1 MRATVIGGGIG
12 GLAAAIALLREGW
25 QVEVLERAQTFAE
38 VGAGLS
44 LWANGVGA
52 LDALGVGEQVRS
64 QALAEASAGIRDERG
79 RWLSRTNVAELVRR
93 FGETVTIRRSDL
105 LAILLDALPSGVLHP
120 GVEVTGVDPDGTV
133 AHGAGRSNADL
144 VVGADG
150 INSVVRSA
158 LWPEAAPPR
167 YAGYTAWRLLTTWT
181 GGSLAGSETLG
192 RGTRF
197 GIVPLRGDGVYCFAA
212 AEAPAGARSPDGEL
226 AELRRHFGGWHDP
239 IPQLLAGTAADAVL
253 RHDVYELP
261 PLTTYRR
268 GRVVLL
274 GDAAHAMSPNL
285 GQGACQAL
293 EDAVTLAARGIDDYD
308 RLRRARTQ
316 RIARRSHQVGA
327 VAQWSGAVPVALRNA
342 AMRLA
347 PGSAL
352 LQSLGP
358 VVRWTPPRKD
368 QP

>member
-1 MRATVIGGGIG
+1 MRATVVGGGIG
-12 GLAAAIALLREGW
+12 GLAAAVALVRDGW
-25 QVEVLERAQTFAE
+25 QVEVLERAPAFVE

-44 LWANGVGA
+44 LWANAVRA
-52 LDALGVGEQVRS
+52 LQELGLGDQLRA
-64 QALAEASAGIRDERG
+64 QALPESAAGIRDTRG
-79 RWLSRTNVAELVRR
+79 RWLSRTDVAALERR
-93 FGETVTIRRSDL
+93 YGATVTIRRSDL
-105 LAILLDALPSGVLHP
+105 LTILLAALPAGVLRP
-120 GVEVTGVDPDGTV
+120 DVEVAGVDADGTV
-133 AHGAGRSNADL
+133 RHSAGTSSADL

-150 INSVVRSA
+150 IHSVVRSA
-158 LWPEAAPPR
+158 LWPDAAQPR
-167 YAGYTAWRLLTTWT
+167 YAGYTAWRFLTTWT
-181 GGSLAGSETLG
+181 GERLSGSESLG

-197 GIVPLRGDGVYCFAA
+197 GVVPLSGGGVYCFAA
-212 AEAPAGARSPDGEL
+212 AAAPAGARSADGEL
-226 AELRRHFGGWHDP
+226 AELRRLFGAWHHP
-239 IPQLLAGTAADAVL
+239 IPQLLAGASAESLL

-293 EDAVTLAARGIDDYD
+293 EDAVTLAACGIDAYD
-308 RLRRARTQ
+308 DARRARTQ
-316 RIARRSHQVGA
+316 RIAKRSHQLGA

-342 AMRLA
+342 AMRLT

-352 LQSLGP
+352 LTSLGP
-358 VVRWTPPRKD
+358 VVDWTPPRKA

>member
-1 MRATVIGGGIG
+1 MRATVVGGGIG
-12 GLAAAIALLREGW
+12 GLAAAIALARDGW
-25 QVEVLERAQTFAE
+25 QVEVLEKEPAFGE
-38 VGAGLS
+38 LGAGLS
-44 LWANGVGA
+44 LWANAVRA
-52 LDALGVGEQVRS
+52 LDALGAGERVRA
-64 QALAEASAGIRDERG
+64 QALPASSAGIRDARG
-79 RWLSRTNVAELVRR
+79 RWLSRTDVAELVRR
-93 FGETVTIRRSDL
+93 FGATVTIRRSDL
-105 LAILLDALPSGVLHP
+105 LATLLDALPDGVLRP
-120 GVEVTGVDPDGTV
+120 NVEVTDVAADGTV
-133 AHGAGRSNADL
+133 THSAGRSTSDL

-150 INSVVRSA
+150 IHSVVRHA

-167 YAGYTAWRLLTTWT
+167 YVGYTAWRFLTTWT
-181 GGSLAGSETLG
+181 GEQLSGSESLG

-212 AEAPAGARSPDGEL
+212 APAPAGARSADGEP
-226 AELRRHFGGWHDP
+226 AELRRQFGGWHDP
-239 IPQLLAGTAADAVL
+239 IPQLLAATPAGSVL

-293 EDAVTLAARGIDDYD
+293 EDAVTLAACGIDAYD
-308 RLRRARTQ
+308 RERRPRTQ
-316 RIARRSHQVGA
+316 RITRRSRQIGA
-327 VAQWSGAVPVALRNA
+327 LAQWSGAVPVALRNA
-342 AMRLA
+342 VMRLV

-352 LQSLGP
+352 LDSLGP
-358 VVRWTPPRKD
+358 VVRWTPPRKV